1 LRYLLTD
8 QFPGPATASARNPP
22 GDGQILL
29 EVEQLIAIGK
39 LPVEEQCGERAERGK
54 RDRRKARCQSGGD
67 QQAAAELEEDDGWE
81 QRGRKSE
88 LLHVGYR
95 RTIVVDQAPP
105 LVHEYEGQEQ
115 PARKQAG

>member
-1 LRYLLTD
+1 MRYLLTD

-39 LPVEEQCGERAERGK
+39 LPVEEQCRERAERGK
-54 RDRRKARCQSGGD
+54 RDRRKARCQPGGD

-88 LLHVGYR
+88 LLHVGHR
-95 RTIVVDQAPP
+95 RTIAVDQAPP
-105 LVHEYEGQEQ
+105 LVHEYEG
-115 PARKQAG
+115 